1 MLKKTFHELK
11 ETFYSFGL
19 FLENVCMY
27 FYSEFKSYLMKT
39 TIKILSIISIIA
51 LLAFTP
57 NQDPLTVA
65 RNQSVDGQHPNQ
77 SNIKVALLLDT
88 SNSMDG
94 LIDQAKAQLWDI
106 VNELSYAKYGGENPD
121 LHIALYEYGNDG
133 LEASDGYIRR
143 VLNFSNDLDLIS
155 KELFSLTT
163 NGGSEYCG
171 RVIKASLN
179 DLKWGKKDHDLNLIF
194 IAGNEEFTQ
203 GSVSY
208 KNATDDANEKKVT
221 VNTIFCGDYQN
232 GVSGKWRDAAK
243 RTGGDYFA
251 IDHNRKHIHIVTPF
265 DDIIIQLNIDLNKTY
280 IHYGSRGYSKMQ
292 MQASQDSNAYEMN
305 EAVAVKR
312 AVSKSSRIYN
322 NASWDLVDAAKDK
335 SFKYSKINKSNLPKE
350 LYGKSTAD
358 IKIYVEK
365 QAKKRTEIQQEINEL
380 NTKRKRYIAEKQ
392 KGNQED
398 NLENAMIKTIKK
410 QAKAKNYQW

>member
-1 MLKKTFHELK
+1 
-11 ETFYSFGL
+11 
-19 FLENVCMY
+19 
-27 FYSEFKSYLMKT
+27 MKT
-39 TIKILSIISIIA
+39 SIKILSSIIVIA

-57 NQDPLTVA
+57 KSEPIIAGRIL
-65 RNQSVDGQHPNQ
+65 SSEGQHPSS

-94 LIDQAKAQLWDI
+94 LIDQAKAQLWEI
-106 VNELSYAKYGGENPD
+106 VNELSYAKYGGENPE

-133 LEASDGYIRR
+133 LESSDGYIRK

-155 KELFSLTT
+155 KKLFSLTT

-171 RVIKASLN
+171 QVIQTSLN
-179 DLKWGKKDHDLNLIF
+179 ELKWGKNKHDLNLIF

-203 GSVSY
+203 GSKSY
-208 KNATDDANEKKVT
+208 KSATTNANEKNVT

-232 GVSGKWRDAAK
+232 GVSGKWRDGAT

-251 IDHNRKHIHIVTPF
+251 IDHNREQIYIVTPF
-265 DDIIIQLNIDLNKTY
+265 DDIIIQLNTDLNNTY
-280 IHYGSRGYSKMQ
+280 IHYGSQGYSKME
-292 MQASQDSNAYEMN
+292 MQSAQDSNAAELN
-305 EAVAVKR
+305 EEVVVKR

-335 SFKYSKINKSNLPKE
+335 SFKYDEVEKKSLPKE
-350 LYGKSTAD
+350 LQGKSTME
-358 IKIYVEK
+358 IRFYVEK
-365 QAKKRTEIQQEINEL
+365 QAKKREEIQLKINEL
-380 NTKRKRYIAEKQ
+380 NGKRKKFITEKQ
-392 KGNQED
+392 KNSAED

-410 QAKAKNYQW
+410 QAKNKNYSW